1 LASRTDD
8 YAYADDIYGDYE
20 QEVRYR
26 PRAGKRLQPGN
37 PEKRAR
43 RREQRERERRRVD
56 ISKPFKCRQCRSF
69 IGAPLTGGRQRNHCP
84 NCLHSLHV
92 DLKTPGDRG
101 SDCKSLM
108 EPVAS
113 FVRPGGEQVVVHR
126 CKGCGIERHN
136 RVAAD
141 DHPLLLMRLPLVEP
155 RSGVGLKDEAG
166 QQETA

>member
-8 YAYADDIYGDYE
+8 YTYADDIYADYE
-20 QEVRYR
+20 HEVRYR
-26 PRAGKRLQPGN
+26 PRAGKRPRQGN
-37 PEKRAR
+37 PEAKAR
-43 RREQRERERRRVD
+43 RREQRQRERRRVD
-56 ISKPFKCRQCRSF
+56 ISKPFKCRKCKSF
-69 IGAPLTGGRQRNHCP
+69 IGAPPTGGRQRNHCP

-101 SDCKSLM
+101 SDCQSLM
-108 EPVAS
+108 EPAAS

-141 DHPLLLMRLPLVEP
+141 DNPLLLMRLPLVEP
-155 RSGVGLKDEAG
+155 RSGLRPVHLAG
-166 QQETA
+166 EQETA